1 MKYVIKRYS
10 KKSEEESVLA
20 DIYEKSLLNKGVS
33 KLNEVSEDLINDP
46 NIKDTRFAKRQ
57 GKFIRDLTY
66 LLKHDKKNNKK
77 KKNFSIKQ
85 ETTKSPSDV
94 INMTEVNKFNVGLKR
109 IVNSQSD
116 STSNSM
122 LD

>member
-66 LLKHDKKNNKK
+66 LLKRDKKRNKK
-77 KKNFSIKQ
+77 KKNFSTKDSI
-85 ETTKSPSDV
+85 KSPSDV
-94 INMTEVNKFNVGLKR
+94 INMTEVNKFNVGLRR

-116 STSNSM
+116 STSNSI

>member
-66 LLKHDKKNNKK
+66 LLKRDKKNKK
-77 KKNFSIKQ
+77 KKNFSTKDSI
-85 ETTKSPSDV
+85 KSPSDV
-94 INMTEVNKFNVGLKR
+94 INMTEVNKFNVGLRR
-109 IVNSQSD
+109 IVNSQGD
-116 STSNSM
+116 STSNSI

>member
-10 KKSEEESVLA
+10 KKLEDESVLA

-33 KLNEVSEDLINDP
+33 KLNDISEDLINDP
-46 NIKDTRFAKRQ
+46 NIKDTKFAKRQ
-57 GKFIRDLTY
+57 GRFIRDLTY
-66 LLKHDKKNNKK
+66 LLKRDKKRNKK

>member
-10 KKSEEESVLA
+10 KKSEEESVLS

-66 LLKHDKKNNKK
+66 LIKRDKKRNKK
-77 KKNFSIKQ
+77 KKNFSTKDSI
-85 ETTKSPSDV
+85 KSPSDV
-94 INMTEVNKFNVGLKR
+94 INMTEVNKFNVGLRR
-109 IVNSQSD
+109 IVNSQGD
-116 STSNSM
+116 STSNSI

>member
-10 KKSEEESVLA
+10 KKSEEESVLS

-66 LLKHDKKNNKK
+66 LLKRDKKNKK
-77 KKNFSIKQ
+77 KKNFSTKDSI
-85 ETTKSPSDV
+85 KSPSSDT
-94 INMTEVNKFNVGLKR
+94 INMTEVNKFNVGLRR
-109 IVNSQSD
+109 IVNSQGD
-116 STSNSM
+116 STSNSI